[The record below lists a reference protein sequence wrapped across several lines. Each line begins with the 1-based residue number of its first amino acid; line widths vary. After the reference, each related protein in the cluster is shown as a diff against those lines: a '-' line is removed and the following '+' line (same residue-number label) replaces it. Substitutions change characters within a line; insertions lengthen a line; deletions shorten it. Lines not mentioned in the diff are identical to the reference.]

1 MPSVDSETLK
11 SITDNWSCL
20 EDEACEA
27 TQVLSQLTDDAEQC
41 RSSSEPSDDEPL
53 VDGLP
58 MKSTAPS
65 WAIRIGQMTREHYLG
80 MPRKPINVISGC
92 TGISAESFVLQASF
106 FMRKWKDFNLREWFI
121 TPPPPVLKVKLL
133 IQYQYID
140 THHPLLQMY
149 VHPRRSWPLSHYLF
163 YLGIDFSFRGG
174 NGSSN
179 NLGGSCSGN
188 I

>member
-1 MPSVDSETLK
+1 MSCVPSVDNETLK

-65 WAIRIGQMTREHYLG
+65 WAIRIGQMTRQHFSG
-80 MPRKPINVISGC
+80 VPNKPINVISGC

-106 FMRKWKDFNLREWFI
+106 SWENGRSS
-121 TPPPPVLKVKLL
+121 
-133 IQYQYID
+133 IQGNVSSP
-140 THHPLLQMY
+140 HHQ
-149 VHPRRSWPLSHYLF
+149 V
-163 YLGIDFSFRGG
+163 
-174 NGSSN
+174 
-179 NLGGSCSGN
+179 
-188 I
+188 